1 MHLSSALSSC
11 WALAVHTEAAL
22 ARLGDG
28 DPAGALALLQ
38 SDPCRGDAPHQAA
51 LGMASLA
58 AGRSADALDALRRA
72 VDLGE
77 GSPSTLLNL
86 AIAEDRTGDPVRARQ
101 LMRDLEQRLPDW
113 DEPPLRLAESLRA
126 HGDPAG
132 AEAAYSRVLDLNPRR
147 EEALVALAGLLI
159 ARGAAANAQPLL
171 LRCCAIAPGR
181 AEAWDTLGISLVK
194 TGDPALARTAF
205 CEALRRAP
213 DSLDYAL
220 HRTDAAIRAGT
231 AEDELARLDVDCDMH
246 PLNAALRCAKGVLL
260 EHLRRMPEAIESFEI
275 AAALAPEAP
284 LPATFLGQALIRTVR
299 LREGEAALRRAVQ
312 LDPTNATLRNDL
324 AATLMRMHR
333 HGEARTLLQSALDDY
348 GEDARILCNLAN
360 TTCCLGLHEEAVVLA
375 RRAIALEP
383 GALNPRRSLLSA
395 LVYTDGV
402 PGRAITDAA
411 RDCAD
416 RIPRA
421 APMPFANPPEPDR
434 KLTIGLLSGLL
445 KTHPVGWLTI
455 AGLEALDSTEFNLV
469 ALAHNTWSDMLAR
482 RFRAIAQQWEDIST
496 LDDEAVARKAREC
509 GIDILID
516 LGGYGEGS
524 RISACAQR
532 LAPVQVKW
540 VGMQSCTT
548 GMPDMDWMLTD
559 RWETPPEL
567 AHLYTERL
575 LTMPD
580 GYVCYSPPPYA
591 PDVAALPALANGC
604 VTFGCFNNLA
614 KVTPH
619 TIAAWARVL
628 HRLACSRMVLKTHQ
642 FTDAETRDRVRAAF
656 TACGISEDRLELRG
670 PSDHRTF
677 MGEYN
682 GIDIVLDPF
691 PYSGGLTTCEA
702 LWMGVPTITLA
713 GEIFAARH
721 SVSHLSNA
729 GLTDWMATDIDAY
742 VELAVV
748 KASDIAALASLRAG
762 LRAQVRA
769 SPLCDAPRFG
779 RSLGKALRF
788 AWHDWCE
795 HAAAR

>member
-1 MHLSSALSSC
+1 M
-11 WALAVHTEAAL
+11 HTEAAL
-22 ARLGDG
+22 ARLDNG

-38 SDPCRGDAPHQAA
+38 SAPCLEGAPHQAA
-51 LGMASLA
+51 LGMALLA
-58 AGRSADALDALRRA
+58 AGRPADALDPLRQA
-72 VDLGE
+72 ADLGE
-77 GSPSTLLNL
+77 GSPATLLNL
-86 AIAEDRTGDPVRARQ
+86 AIAEDRAGDPVRARQ
-101 LMRDLEQRLPDW
+101 LMQELGQRLPDW

-132 AEAAYSRVLDLNPRR
+132 AEAAYTRVLDINPRR

-159 ARGAAANAQPLL
+159 ARGAAASAQPLL
-171 LRCCAIAPGR
+171 LRCCGIAPDR
-181 AEAWDTLGISLVK
+181 AEAWDTLGISLVQ

-205 CEALRRAP
+205 SEALRRAP

-220 HRTDAAIRAGT
+220 HRVDAAIRAG
-231 AEDELARLDVDCDMH
+231 AVEDELARLDLDCEAD
-246 PLNAALRCAKGVLL
+246 PLNAALHCAKGVLL
-260 EHLRRMPEAIESFEI
+260 EHLKRMPEAVESFEI

-333 HGEARTLLQSALDDY
+333 HGEARTLLQSALDEY
-348 GEDARILCNLAN
+348 GPDARILCNLAN
-360 TTCCLGLHEEAVVLA
+360 TACCLGLHEEAVALA
-375 RRAIALEP
+375 RRAIALVP
-383 GALNPRRSLLSA
+383 DALNPRRSLLSA
-395 LVYTDGV
+395 LVYSDGV
-402 PGRAITDAA
+402 PGRVITEAA
-411 RDCAD
+411 RNCAA

-421 APMPFANPPEPDR
+421 APTLFTNAPVQDR

-455 AGLEALDSTEFNLV
+455 AGLEALDPAAFSIV

-496 LDDEAVARKAREC
+496 LNDEAVARRAREC

-548 GMPDMDWMLTD
+548 GMPDIDWMLTD

-567 AHLYTERL
+567 AGLYTERL
-575 LTMPD
+575 LVMPD

-591 PDVAALPALANGC
+591 PDVTAVPALAGGC

-614 KVTPH
+614 KVTPRV
-619 TIAAWARVL
+619 IATWARVL
-628 HRLACSRMVLKTHQ
+628 QRVAGSRMVLKTHQ

-656 TACGISEDRLELRG
+656 IAHGIGDHRLELRG

-677 MGEYN
+677 MDEYN
-682 GIDIVLDPF
+682 NIDIVLDPF

-702 LWMGVPTITLA
+702 LWMGVPTVTLA

-729 GLTDWMATDIDAY
+729 GLADWVATDIEAY
-742 VELAVV
+742 VELAVA
-748 KASDIAALASLRAG
+748 KASDIAALASLRSG

-769 SPLCDAPRFG
+769 SPLCDGPRFG
-779 RSLGKALRF
+779 RNLGATLRV
-788 AWHDWCE
+788 AWRNWCE